1 MSMTPPLLSPVRF
14 LSLQDSKSQVAK
26 LFSETGFQSLAVLEE
41 GLFLGILSKETIE
54 ETPFELLSSVAYK
67 ISPDRVS
74 DQIHWLNYGIYF
86 KRFNCTELAV
96 VNTDQQFLGYVTQDH
111 FLQALTHMPM
121 VNEEGVVLELQRAS
135 SQFSLAVLVQIFEQS
150 NLSVFGIS
158 IEEDSEMTYVT
169 AKLGSGAIGSCL
181 ASLRRYEFEVVFV
194 EGEDDYEKVLATHAA
209 YLNTYL
215 NI

>member
-1 MSMTPPLLSPVRF
+1 
-14 LSLQDSKSQVAK
+14 
-26 LFSETGFQSLAVLEE
+26 
-41 GLFLGILSKETIE
+41 
-54 ETPFELLSSVAYK
+54 
-67 ISPDRVS
+67 
-74 DQIHWLNYGIYF
+74 
-86 KRFNCTELAV
+86 
-96 VNTDQQFLGYVTQDH
+96 
-111 FLQALTHMPM
+111 
-121 VNEEGVVLELQRAS
+121 LELQRAS